1 MKNGSFK
8 IDGCTWA
15 MVLVDAPQCRG
26 GKLER
31 KTKAARTQVPQ
42 KPEGTGSLTNV
53 EIRPVSLSLSFI
65 PVNATS
71 NPLTELEPLGQL
83 STVSVH
89 LIISALI
96 TGKLE

>member
-1 MKNGSFK
+1 MHMDFRLYALK
-8 IDGCTWA
+8 A
-15 MVLVDAPQCRG
+15 LPML
-26 GKLER
+26 KL
-31 KTKAARTQVPQ
+31 
-42 KPEGTGSLTNV
+42 GLSL
-53 EIRPVSLSLSFI
+53 SLSLSFI

-71 NPLTELEPLGQL
+71 NPLTQLEPLGQL